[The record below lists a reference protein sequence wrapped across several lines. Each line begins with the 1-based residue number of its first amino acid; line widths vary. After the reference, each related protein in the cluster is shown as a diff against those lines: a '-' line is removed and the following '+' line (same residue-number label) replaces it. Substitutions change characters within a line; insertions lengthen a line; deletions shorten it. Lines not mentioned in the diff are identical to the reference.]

1 MNGWERAGS
10 TTWRPSTSKD
20 GWKKI
25 RREVK
30 DDLLVLCW
38 SSGTTCHHLW
48 ILQVQS
54 AHFQKCWQP
63 GRMRDQEFDMMK
75 KSDIFQLDVSYGATL
90 SLKSCSSYV
99 RSSVG
104 HFYRHPAQLLFYS
117 LSSFLK
123 SKPVKTFPRDIHTVI
138 GQSFPMSSNSAPY
151 KRSFNTYLCNS
162 TYVYYWKHDIQRM
175 RDQEFDVNSDPC

>member
-10 TTWRPSTSKD
+10 TTWRPSASED

-30 DDLLVLCW
+30 DDVLVLEQW
-38 SSGTTCHHLW
+38 NNMPSSLDSPSSKCALSKVLTARANERPGIWYDEEVWHLSTGCIIRWYFESKVVQQTCTV
-48 ILQVQS
+48 I
-54 AHFQKCWQP
+54 
-63 GRMRDQEFDMMK
+63 GRSF
-75 KSDIFQLDVSYGATL
+75 
-90 SLKSCSSYV
+90 
-99 RSSVG
+99 
-104 HFYRHPAQLLFYS
+104 
-117 LSSFLK
+117 LSSSRSVVVLFTIFFK
-123 SKPVKTFPRDIHTVI
+123 SKPLKTLPIVIHTVI